1 MIESINREILKLK
14 EKLREYDKIASLKD
28 SKLEELS
35 KKKFQGDQLMIVLD
49 KERKDVEKLE
59 SLSMFS
65 MLSTILG
72 NKYEKLDK
80 EKQEYIEAKLK
91 YEEWMD
97 NIDRLEEEIEQL
109 KISLIDYRD
118 IKSEYKDLI
127 SEKEELIIREGGS
140 AGIKLKNL
148 TMNIDESKIDIKE
161 VSEAIDAG
169 EKTLESLGEVRKKLK
184 SAKGWGTWDILG
196 GGFISDIAKHS
207 AINEANEISV
217 DVQHN
222 LEAFKKELSDVNEF
236 TDIQVNLSS
245 FAQFADFFFDGIF
258 ADWFVQTKINNSL
271 NNVNGTIEKIQEI
284 ISDLDNN
291 LVDLKQSLRKDET
304 NLKDILER

>member
-1 MIESINREILKLK
+1 MIESINREILELK

-35 KKKFQGDQLMIVLD
+35 KKKFQGDQLMIILD

-59 SLSMFS
+59 SLSMSS

-97 NIDRLEEEIEQL
+97 NIDRLEEEVKQL

-148 TMNIDESKIDIKE
+148 TMNIDETKIDIRE

-169 EKTLESLGEVRKKLK
+169 EKTLDSLREVRKKLK

-217 DVQHN
+217 DVQYN
-222 LEAFKKELSDVNEF
+222 LELFKKELSDVNEF

-271 NNVNGTIEKIQEI
+271 NNVDGTIEKIQEI
-284 ISDLDNN
+284 ISDLDHN
-291 LVDLKQSLRKDET
+291 LVDLKQSLRKDEA
-304 NLKDILER
+304 NLKDTLER

>member
-1 MIESINREILKLK
+1 MIESINREILELK

-59 SLSMFS
+59 SLSMSS

-97 NIDRLEEEIEQL
+97 NIDRLEEEVKQL

-207 AINEANEISV
+207 AINEANQISV

-284 ISDLDNN
+284 ISDLDHN
-291 LVDLKQSLRKDET
+291 LVDLKQSLRKDEV